1 MYNKVLLSTPAWL
14 GDLRMNK
21 GFGSHWAT
29 YLFSSPLG
37 DTMQIRVISLLL
49 LLLTFTSNAEDI
61 TTRTASR
68 DDGSP
73 ISYYLVQHSHDA
85 DTLLLILQGSD
96 CNSVLN
102 IDSILSDYK
111 NVWPEADVLLVEK
124 YGINRKL
131 NYSTDAA
138 RKDCPAQYLEK
149 DNPAQR
155 VADIKAVLDIIRKDR
170 QYKTFILLGGS
181 EGAVIANL
189 VSADIDY
196 IDATIAFNGGGRWF
210 IDDVSH
216 SITAKHN
223 NPEEARKEIDGFKG
237 FAKHVLNSKPFELE
251 VSGHGY
257 YWWQQ
262 VLSLDQLDTLK
273 KVKSPLLIIQSGMDT
288 SVSPQKTNEMMQR
301 LKELG
306 KSNIEYLRYKELDH
320 GLKDSDGT
328 SQRKKV
334 VSDINIWLR
343 SKLSN
348 PNQYTSAH

>member
-1 MYNKVLLSTPAWL
+1 MK
-14 GDLRMNK
+14 
-21 GFGSHWAT
+21 
-29 YLFSSPLG
+29 
-37 DTMQIRVISLLL
+37 IRSIFLLL
-49 LLLTFTSNAEDI
+49 LFLTFTSNAEDI

-102 IDSILSDYK
+102 IDSIFSDYK

-131 NYSTDAA
+131 KYSPDPA

-149 DNPAQR
+149 DSPAQR
-155 VADIKAVLDIIRKDR
+155 VADIKVVLDTVRKEG

-189 VSADIDY
+189 VTADVDY
-196 IDATIAFNGGGRWF
+196 INATIAFNGGGRWF

-216 SITAKHN
+216 SIAAEHKN
-223 NPEEARKEIDGFKG
+223 IEAARKDIDGFKG
-237 FAKHVLNSKPFELE
+237 FAEHVLNSKPFELE

-257 YWWQQ
+257 HWWQQ
-262 VLSLDQLDTLK
+262 MLSLDQLDTLK
-273 KVKSPLLIIQSGMDT
+273 KVNSPLLIIQGGRDT
-288 SVSPQKTNEMMQR
+288 SVSPQKTDEMMQR
-301 LKELG
+301 LKDLG
-306 KSNIEYLRYKELDH
+306 KSNIEYRHYKKLDH
-320 GLKDSDGT
+320 GFKDSDGK
-328 SQRKKV
+328 SQRKEAV
-334 VSDINIWLR
+334 NDINIWLQ
-343 SKLSN
+343 SKLGDPKMHN
-348 PNQYTSAH
+348 IH

>member
-1 MYNKVLLSTPAWL
+1 M
-14 GDLRMNK
+14 
-21 GFGSHWAT
+21 
-29 YLFSSPLG
+29 
-37 DTMQIRVISLLL
+37 
-49 LLLTFTSNAEDI
+49 

-85 DTLLLILQGSD
+85 GTLLLILQGSD

-111 NVWPEADVLLVEK
+111 NVWPEADVLLIEK
-124 YGINRKL
+124 YGINHKL
-131 NYSTDAA
+131 NYSTDPA

-170 QYKTFILLGGS
+170 QYKKLILLGGS

-189 VSADIDY
+189 VTADVDY

-216 SITAKHN
+216 SIAAEHKKTAA
-223 NPEEARKEIDGFKG
+223 ARKDIDDFKG
-237 FAKHVLNSKPFELE
+237 FAEHVLNSKPFELE

-257 YWWQQ
+257 HWWQQ
-262 VLSLDQLDTLK
+262 MLSIDQLDALK
-273 KVKSPLLIIQSGMDT
+273 KVKSPLLIIQGGMDT
-288 SVSPQKTNEMMQR
+288 SVSPQKTDEMMLHLQA
-301 LKELG
+301 LG
-306 KSNIEYLRYKELDH
+306 KSNIEYRRYEELDH
-320 GLKDSDGT
+320 GLKNSDGT
-328 SQRKKV
+328 SLCKEV
-334 VSDINIWLR
+334 INDMNIWLK

-348 PNQYTSAH
+348 PNQ